1 MTDQEV
7 LKKLYVVT
15 NQLLDLGK
23 RNRLLNFKDT
33 GLKTLMLLN
42 KNLEEIFRAIKGGR
56 DCTILDIDPYLNE
69 YHNQELINNPN
80 DNILEYS
87 KEKVYE
93 ITRKYLEVRQLLC
106 YKEGFN
112 LQRVLKS
119 LKKDFTNSI
128 IEKGINALYLSF
140 QFIHYIEEEVDYY
153 APLMLMPIEISNE
166 SGGFVIHQYE
176 DEIIINPTLKY
187 YFSSVYNVE
196 FPPYQDEAFSNYVEK
211 VRTILPPEMEMI
223 DGAALG
229 IYSFYKMNMYN
240 DLIFNKE
247 TVIKNRN
254 IRYLLGEEQ
263 REFDPEINN
272 PVFPVVNCDSSQ
284 FEAIQM
290 AADGKSFCLE
300 GPPGS
305 GKSQTITNIIASMLG
320 VGKKILFV
328 SEKISALNV
337 VFENLRRVRLSDF
350 AIELHSNKANKKDFI
365 AHLYKAATAPKYN
378 MDFKSQFIESKYKL
392 LKSSLSSYE
401 AEINHII
408 PSLGV
413 SLLDIYSLYF
423 NINLEPIEKDFNF
436 SDLNLYDLEN
446 ISKKLNDYMGYARD
460 IYDYRNNPF
469 YYFNL
474 ENGLNLDNINRVLYH
489 LNTIIEYKNSINSI
503 LKMNLKDLKSI
514 YNILSFFDV
523 LFSLKSF
530 SPFYLIKKVRIKL
543 IDSIEKYQIIL
554 KILKNETLALYDQ
567 KILNEPIED
576 LANILNREL
585 QNKSLFKSKELKE
598 VYSKLVKYRKV
609 AIKPEELSKELKELI
624 IVKKNLILSKE
635 YISFITKYLGPIKD
649 LNLKQIIV
657 DLKKLEGF
665 DDYLI
670 SEEAYTL
677 LREKIPLETISA
689 EPMKSDIIFLD
700 NIINNINI
708 KKLDIKELSLEDLY
722 AFLVQVSEN
731 RSNLSL
737 YMHINNIVNDITKY
751 GVIDFLDE
759 YLDSK
764 YELDHIDQTFKKT
777 YYYYVIKT
785 AFSSSSSLG
794 EFDSHKR
801 ERIVNDFRA
810 LDEEMFQIN
819 RDIIISKMSKK
830 RPNLSLVEGSKFK
843 ILDKEYNKL
852 RRQLP
857 IRTLLDQ
864 IFDFV
869 LEIKPVFLMS
879 PLSVST
885 YLTSTLNLFDCV
897 IFDEASQIFASD
909 ALGSIYRGKQ
919 CIIIGDTKQM
929 PPSNFFMAS
938 VDSGLDGEEER
949 EYDLESILDKA
960 IQVFPTTSLKWHY
973 RSRSEELIT
982 FSNHSF
988 YHDGLITIP
997 QATTHSTGFG
1007 VDFYYFPEGRYDMTT
1022 RTNIYEAQ
1030 KICKMVFEHYKNSSQ
1045 SLGVVAFSNVQADL
1059 ISSLVD
1065 KELKKHPNLAR
1076 FFDGSTDEPFFVK
1089 NLETVQGDERD
1100 RIIFSICYAYNNE
1113 GKFYQRFGPLN
1124 NAGGERR
1131 LNVAVTRAKYN
1142 ISIVSSVRY
1151 TDINTKTNSK
1161 GALLLRDYLEFAEHI
1176 LNKKNYTPSNDG
1188 LKLSI
1193 KKYIESFG
1201 YEVYTDYG
1209 NSAFKID
1216 LAVKDKDKFIMAI
1229 MLDSSSSY
1237 SSNITD
1243 KYRLEKILLKRLGWR
1258 YFKLYT
1264 TAWVQDNGEKERL
1277 LEALRSNEEEEEIS
1291 EELKSFLEED
1301 ESLDT
1306 LEANFDVYDPIGVP
1320 RGKRILNEYD
1330 LEYLIQEIISY
1341 EAPIH
1346 EDFLALEI
1354 ANIYDKPKPNKEI
1367 LDMIHDNM
1375 PKRVLKLGEFFY
1387 NKRISGITMRLE
1399 SNREAY
1405 QIPPEEYAN
1414 GLLVI
1419 VGKNN
1424 GITVDGAYRTLVKL
1438 LGFDKVLANTRAIL
1452 DDVLNDLIRDSKIIN
1467 KNNNLYIPGSFIER

>member
-42 KNLEEIFRAIKGGR
+42 KNLEEIFRSIKGGR
-56 DCTILDIDPYLNE
+56 ECTILNIDPYLNE
-69 YHNQELINNPN
+69 FHNQEIANNPN
-80 DNILEYS
+80 DNILEYT

-93 ITRKYLEVRQLLC
+93 ITRKHLESRQLLC
-106 YKEGFN
+106 YKEGFS

-140 QFIHYIEEEVDYY
+140 QFIHYIEEGIDYY

-166 SGGFVIHQYE
+166 SGGYIIHQYE

-187 YFSSVYNVE
+187 YFSSVYNIE

-211 VRTILPPEMEMI
+211 VKAVLSNEMEMV

-272 PVFPVVNCDSSQ
+272 PVYPVVNCDSSQ
-284 FEAIQM
+284 YEAIQM

-337 VFENLRRVRLSDF
+337 VFENLRRVKLSDF
-350 AIELHSNKANKKDFI
+350 AIELHSNKANKKEFI
-365 AHLYKAATAPKYN
+365 ANLYKAATAPKYN

-392 LKSSLSSYE
+392 LKSDLRSYE
-401 AEINHII
+401 EEINHII
-408 PSLGV
+408 PGLGV
-413 SLLDIYSLYF
+413 SLLEIYSLYF
-423 NINLEPIEKDFNF
+423 SINVEPIEKDFDFSNF
-436 SDLNLYDLEN
+436 NLFDLEN
-446 ISKKLNDYMGYARD
+446 ISKLLNEYKGYASD

-469 YYFNL
+469 YCFNL
-474 ENGLNLDNINRVLYH
+474 NKDLNLDNIDRTLYH
-489 LNTIIEYKNSINSI
+489 LNTIIEYKDIINST
-503 LKMNLKDLKSI
+503 LKSNYNDLKSI
-514 YNILSFFDV
+514 YNILELLDIIFSF
-523 LFSLKSF
+523 KKF
-530 SPFYLIKKVRIKL
+530 SPYFLIKKTRNKI

-567 KILNEPIED
+567 KVLNEPIEE
-576 LANILNREL
+576 LANTINREL

-598 VYSKLVKYRKV
+598 AYNRIIKYRRV
-609 AIKPEELSKELKELI
+609 SIKPEELKEELKDLI
-624 IVKKNLILSKE
+624 IIKKNLLMSKE
-635 YISFITKYLGPIKD
+635 YVSFLTKYLGPIKD
-649 LNLKQIIV
+649 LNLKQIIL
-657 DLKKLEGF
+657 DLKKLDSF

-670 SEEAYTL
+670 SSEAYEIL
-677 LREKIPLETISA
+677 KNKIPSETISI
-689 EPMKSDIIFLD
+689 EPMKSDIIHL
-700 NIINNINI
+700 NNILKLI
-708 KKLDIKELSLEDLY
+708 DIRKLDIKELSIEDLY
-722 AFLVQVSEN
+722 SFLSLVSEN
-731 RSNLSL
+731 RGNLSL
-737 YMHINNIVNDITKY
+737 YYHINSIVENISRNNV
-751 GVIDFLDE
+751 LDYLNE

-764 YELDHIDQTFKKT
+764 FELDHIDLTFKKT
-777 YYYYVIKT
+777 YYYSVIKT
-785 AFSSSSSLG
+785 CFESSSVLG
-794 EFDSHKR
+794 NFDSHNK
-801 ERIVNDFRA
+801 ERIVNDFRV

-819 RDIIISKMSKK
+819 RDLIISKMSKK

-885 YLTSTLNLFDCV
+885 YLTNTLNLFDCV

-938 VDSGLDGEEER
+938 VDSASEGEEER

-997 QATTHSTGFG
+997 QATTHSKGFG

-1030 KICKMVFEHYKNSSQ
+1030 KICKMVFDHYKNSSQ

-1059 ISSLVD
+1059 IASLVD
-1065 KELKKHPNLAR
+1065 KELKKHPDLTR

-1124 NAGGERR
+1124 NSGGERR

-1151 TDINTKTNSK
+1151 VDINTKTNSK
-1161 GALLLRDYLEFAEHI
+1161 GALLLRDYLEFTEHI
-1176 LNKKNYTPSNDG
+1176 LNNKNYSLTNDG
-1188 LKLSI
+1188 LILSI
-1193 KKYIESFG
+1193 KKYIEG
-1201 YEVYTDYG
+1201 YGYQVFTNYG
-1209 NSAFKID
+1209 NSSFKID
-1216 LAVKDKDKFIMAI
+1216 LAVKENDKFILAI

-1237 SSNITD
+1237 SNNITD

-1264 TAWVQDNGEKERL
+1264 TAWVQGEDEKERL
-1277 LEALRSNEEEEEIS
+1277 LEALRSNEKEEKIS
-1291 EELKSFLEED
+1291 EEIKDFLEVD
-1301 ESLDT
+1301 ETLDT
-1306 LEANFDVYDPIGVP
+1306 LESNFDVYDPLGIP

-1367 LDMIHDNM
+1367 LDMIEAEM
-1375 PKRVLKLGEFFY
+1375 PKRVLKLGNFYY
-1387 NKRISGITMRLE
+1387 NKRISGITMRLD

-1405 QIPPEEYAN
+1405 QIPSEEYAN

-1419 VGKNN
+1419 ISKNN
-1424 GITVDGAYRTLVKL
+1424 GITIDGAYRTIVKL
-1438 LGFDKVLANTRAIL
+1438 LGFDKLLANTRTLL
-1452 DDVLNDLIRDSKIIN
+1452 DNALNDLIRDSKVIN